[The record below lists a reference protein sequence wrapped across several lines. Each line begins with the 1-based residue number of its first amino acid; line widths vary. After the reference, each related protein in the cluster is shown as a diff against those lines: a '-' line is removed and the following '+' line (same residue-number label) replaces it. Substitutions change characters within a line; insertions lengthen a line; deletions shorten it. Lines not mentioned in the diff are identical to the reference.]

1 MVIPEENVNYTLAC
15 RWAFPYD
22 NGGVAMHNYYL
33 FQLLQNKMN
42 ISFIS
47 SKNGENHSF
56 YHQKGISY
64 SGISAPLPNIYW
76 CLAINGFL
84 NNGLRSLQD
93 WRISLAIAKVL
104 ELETTDIIE
113 FMDIHSDGYV
123 YLKNNPINHRKIKVI
138 IRSHT
143 PWRLL
148 RPYYSSDEFTGADGW
163 WSTKREEYCFHSC
176 DGITVP
182 SKDLKNK
189 LIDLYS
195 LPKDKLTVIPNILDT
210 DHFKPL
216 TQERNDSPF
225 TVLHVGRFERAK
237 GVITL
242 IKAFINF
249 AKYCPNCILI
259 NVGEPRGPAYR
270 ICQELLTNSNM
281 EGRVTFTG
289 LIPYLKLPKYY
300 SKADI
305 VVIASEIY
313 ESFSY
318 TTAQA
323 LACGKA
329 VISSSI
335 GGIPETLNNGKGGLL
350 YESGNY
356 DELTESLIYL
366 YNNDDLRKKLEK
378 AARRF
383 AVKKFSIQKLKKPY
397 LEYYKSFMN

>member
-1 MVIPEENVNYTLAC
+1 
-15 RWAFPYD
+15 
-22 NGGVAMHNYYL
+22 
-33 FQLLQNKMN
+33 
-42 ISFIS
+42 
-47 SKNGENHSF
+47 
-56 YHQKGISY
+56 
-64 SGISAPLPNIYW
+64 
-76 CLAINGFL
+76 
-84 NNGLRSLQD
+84 
-93 WRISLAIAKVL
+93 
-104 ELETTDIIE
+104 
-113 FMDIHSDGYV
+113 MDIHSDGYA
-123 YLKNNPINHRKIKVI
+123 YLKNNPINNRKSKVI

-143 PWRLL
+143 PWKLL
-148 RPYYSSDEFTGADGW
+148 RSYYSSDEFIGADGW

-182 SKDLKNK
+182 SKDLKNR

-210 DHFKPL
+210 DHFKPI
-216 TQERNDSPF
+216 TQKRDDKPF

-249 AKYCPNCILI
+249 AKYCPDCILI
-259 NVGEPRGPAYR
+259 NVGKPRGSAYR

-289 LIPYLKLPKYY
+289 LIPYLELPKYY

-323 LACGKA
+323 MACGKV

-356 DELTESLIYL
+356 DELTERLIYL

-378 AARRF
+378 VARRF

-397 LEYYKSFMN
+397 LEYYKSFMS